1 MALLTKAEIFQ
12 IDDRKYDDV
21 PCPEWGGEVRVRGLT
36 ASEQAVISKLV
47 FEEKKNEISMK
58 VVQFGCVDADG
69 ERLFSTK
76 DLEALGKKSYPVIE
90 RLGRRIMELTGS
102 GGEADIEE
110 ARKN

>member
-1 MALLTKAEIFQ
+1 MAILSKAEIFA

-69 ERLFSTK
+69 ERLFTTK

-102 GGEADIEE
+102 GGEAEIED